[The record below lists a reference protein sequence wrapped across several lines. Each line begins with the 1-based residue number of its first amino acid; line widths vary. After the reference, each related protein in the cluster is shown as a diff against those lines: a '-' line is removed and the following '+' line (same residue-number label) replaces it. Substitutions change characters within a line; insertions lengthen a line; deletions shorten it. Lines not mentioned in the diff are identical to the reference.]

1 MSVIGNLFGHSP
13 VRPMQ
18 RHMES
23 AVNCAR
29 EVLPLIDAMESGD
42 RVEIAACR
50 KRIDDLEHE
59 ADAIKNEI
67 RSHLPQRLF
76 MAMERRDLLEILNR
90 QDSIADVAQDIAE
103 IVDLRGMH
111 VPAALAQ
118 PLRALAVHSVKTC
131 EKAEQAIQHLDEL
144 VETGFGK
151 REVGRVEEMLSTL
164 ARLESETDALADSCL
179 RALFAIEDELG
190 VATFFWYELIGWV
203 GKMSD
208 HAEAVGNRIRLL
220 IAD

>member
-13 VRPMQ
+13 IRPMQ
-18 RHMES
+18 RHMEA
-23 AVNCAR
+23 AVQCAS
-29 EVLPLIDAMESGD
+29 EIVGLVEAMEAGNLD
-42 RVEIAACR
+42 EISACR
-50 KRIDDLEHE
+50 DRIDTLEHA
-59 ADAIKNEI
+59 ADEIKNEI

-103 IVDLRGMH
+103 IADLRGMH
-111 VPAALAQ
+111 TPPSLAAPLKALAQ
-118 PLRALAVHSVKTC
+118 RSVDTC
-131 EKAEQAIQHLDEL
+131 KQAEHAINRLDEL
-144 VETGFGK
+144 IETGFGK
-151 REVGRVEEMLSTL
+151 REIGRVEEMLAEL
-164 ARLESETDALADSCL
+164 ARLESETDARSDDCL
-179 RALFAIEDELG
+179 RALFAVEDELG

-208 HAEAVGNRIRLL
+208 HAEAVGNRVRLL

>member
-1 MSVIGNLFGHSP
+1 MSVIANLFGHSP

-18 RHMES
+18 RHMKS

-42 RVEIAACR
+42 LGEISACR
-50 KRIDDLEHE
+50 GRIDDLEHE
-59 ADAIKNEI
+59 ADEIKNEI
-67 RSHLPQRLF
+67 RSRLPQRLF

-90 QDSIADVAQDIAE
+90 QDSIADVAQDIA
-103 IVDLRGMH
+103 DLRGMK
-111 VPAALAQ
+111 VPAVLAQ
-118 PLRALAVHSVKTC
+118 PLRALAEHSVKTC
-131 EKAEQAIQHLDEL
+131 EKAEQAIQQLDEL

-151 REVGRVEEMLSTL
+151 REVGRVEEMLAAL
-164 ARLESETDALADSCL
+164 ARLESETDDLADSCL
-179 RALFAIEDELG
+179 RALFAIEGELG

>member
-18 RHMES
+18 QHMQS
-23 AVNCAR
+23 AVRCAK
-29 EVLPLIDAMESGD
+29 EVLPLIEAMVAGD
-42 RVEIAACR
+42 RPQIAACR
-50 KRIDDLEHE
+50 KRIDALEHE
-59 ADAIKNEI
+59 ADELKNEI
-67 RSHLPQRLF
+67 RSRLPQRLF

-103 IVDLRGMH
+103 IADLRGMQI
-111 VPAALAQ
+111 PAPLTD
-118 PLRALAVHSVKTC
+118 PLRALAERSVKTC
-131 EKAEQAIQHLDEL
+131 EQAEEAISRLDEL

-151 REVGRVEEMLSTL
+151 REVGRVEEMLEAL
-164 ARLESETDALADSCL
+164 AQLESETDELADQCL
-179 RALFAIEDELG
+179 RALFAVEDELG

>member
-18 RHMES
+18 QHMQS
-23 AVNCAR
+23 AVRCAK
-29 EVLPLIDAMESGD
+29 EVLPLIEAMVAGD
-42 RVEIAACR
+42 RPQIAACR
-50 KRIDDLEHE
+50 KRIDALEHE
-59 ADAIKNEI
+59 ADELKNEI
-67 RSHLPQRLF
+67 RSRLPQRLF

-103 IVDLRGMH
+103 IADLRGMH
-111 VPAALAQ
+111 TPPSLAAPLKALAQ
-118 PLRALAVHSVKTC
+118 RSVDTC
-131 EKAEQAIQHLDEL
+131 KQAEHAINRLDEL
-144 VETGFGK
+144 IETGFGK
-151 REVGRVEEMLSTL
+151 REIGRVEEMLAEL
-164 ARLESETDALADSCL
+164 ARLESETDARADDCL
-179 RALFAIEDELG
+179 RALFAVEDELG

-208 HAEAVGNRIRLL
+208 HAEAVGNRVRLL